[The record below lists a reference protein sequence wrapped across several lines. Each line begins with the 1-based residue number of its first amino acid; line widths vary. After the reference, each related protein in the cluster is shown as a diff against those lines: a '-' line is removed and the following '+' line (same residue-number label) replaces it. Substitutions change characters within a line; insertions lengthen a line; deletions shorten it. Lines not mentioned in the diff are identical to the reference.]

1 MASPTSKGPR
11 SNPSQRPASDHRL
24 KAIPA
29 PAPSPL
35 AALVAG
41 LAALIE
47 AHQASATS
55 GAALVLWQVLSSL
68 HALASRVLAA
78 PSALSLEAL
87 AAGPLAAGLMVRE
100 EGVPAARVART
111 APRLSGVHRELIGH
125 AHELLEELDTARWH
139 AHFLANDLEAIR
151 DHDEAG
157 ALKTHTTSALED
169 LAQLRTALG
178 MAEGAGCALS
188 SLLTGVE
195 MQAPPS
201 HHITALA
208 RLTMATSPQRD
219 EWDRRELET
228 AAQAFA
234 SASP

>member
-1 MASPTSKGPR
+1 MASPTSKEPR
-11 SNPSQRPASDHRL
+11 SNPSQRPASGPRL
-24 KAIPA
+24 KAAPV

-78 PSALSLEAL
+78 PSALALEAL
-87 AAGPLAAGLMVRE
+87 AGGPLAAGLMVRE
-100 EGVPAARVART
+100 EGVPASPRV
-111 APRLSGVHRELIGH
+111 PRLSRVHRELLDH
-125 AHELLEELDTARWH
+125 AHELLEELETASWH
-139 AHFLANDLEAIR
+139 VHFLANDLEAIR

-208 RLTMATSPQRD
+208 RLTMATSPRRD
-219 EWDRRELET
+219 EWDRRELEA

>member
-11 SNPSQRPASDHRL
+11 SNPSQRPASGRRL
-24 KAIPA
+24 KAVPA
-29 PAPSPL
+29 PAPSSPL

-68 HALASRVLAA
+68 HAMASRVLATFSTLA
-78 PSALSLEAL
+78 LEAL
-87 AAGPLAAGLMVRE
+87 AGGPLAAGLMVRE
-100 EGVPAARVART
+100 EGVPAAPRV
-111 APRLSGVHRELIGH
+111 PRLSGVHRELIGH
-125 AHELLEELDTARWH
+125 AHELLEELEATSWH
-139 AHFLANDLEAIR
+139 MHFLANDLEAIR

-157 ALKTHTTSALED
+157 ELKTHTTSALED

-188 SLLTGVE
+188 ALLTGVE

-201 HHITALA
+201 HHISALA

-234 SASP
+234 SGAG